1 MIALVFPGQG
11 AQFPGMG
18 NDLVDISEQT
28 KSMFKEADK
37 ILGFG
42 ISAIMQTG
50 TVEELTRTN
59 VTQPAIFIY
68 SVILSSLN
76 KEIKAEQVAGHSLG
90 EFSALVANG
99 SLSYESG
106 LKLVALRAAAMQ
118 KATEMAE
125 GTMAAVLG
133 MEDHKVEE
141 ILSQFT
147 DDIVVPANYNS
158 PGQLVI
164 SGSKSGVQKAS
175 DALQQAGAKRV
186 IPLNVGGAFHSP
198 LMKPAQ
204 DKLADAIEKTSF
216 EKSGIPILQN
226 YDARPSTDVA
236 LIKQKLVNQLTSPV
250 RWTQSVQN
258 MIGSGCTGFYECG
271 PGKVLSGLIKKI
283 DRSAKVDKLAV

>member
-18 NDLVDISEQT
+18 SDLVDVSEQT
-28 KSMFKEADK
+28 KSMFKEADN

>member
-1 MIALVFPGQG
+1 MVALVFPGQG

-18 NDLVDISEQT
+18 SDLVDVSEQT
-28 KSMFKEADK
+28 KSMFKEADN